1 MAYTEK
7 FIMAGSTAVHI
18 ADSQLGDRTVVLLH
32 GYLESMAVWDD
43 FARLLAPSVRVIALD
58 LPGHGISEIKGEIHT
73 MEFLADTLRDA
84 LAALGVER
92 CTLVGHSMGG
102 YAALAFAERY
112 PQMLSGIVLL
122 HSVPDADDERK
133 RTDRQREIEIVLSG
147 RKELLAKLLP
157 ARRFAEENRRRLAD
171 TIEDMA
177 ETVYITEDEG
187 IVALLRGMEARP
199 DRNDMLRTSA
209 VPQLFVFG
217 RLDEYIPA
225 ERAESVIANH
235 PQAQAVWLEH
245 SGHMGFIEEP
255 EKCAEAI
262 LSFAR

>member
-177 ETVYITEDEG
+177 ETVFITEDEG

-199 DRNDMLRTSA
+199 DRNDMLRASS

-245 SGHMGFIEEP
+245 SGHMGFIEES